1 MTIFFSQPKSKALKQ
16 NVFYWSITVA
26 LGGFL
31 FGYDTAVIS
40 GSEQDIQSLWGLS
53 DFLLGQTVAMAL
65 YGTILGALLGGIPT
79 QKLGRKRTLFG
90 VAGLYLI
97 SAIGSALAPEV
108 YSLMF
113 FRFIGGIG
121 VGASSIVAPVYIT
134 EISPKNNRGKLTGLF
149 QFNIVFGILLAYFA
163 NWIIGS
169 FGGDWRLML
178 GMETIPAL
186 TFLFLLFTVPESP
199 RWLIMTGRSEDE
211 ARRTLEVVDP
221 DNVDEII
228 SHARQAPQKTTLKLD
243 FGNRKLML
251 PMIMAFLF
259 AFFNQLSGINAVIY
273 YSPRIFTMTGM
284 GKSIALLSS
293 AGVGLINLI
302 FTMLGLYLIDRS
314 GRRLLMY
321 IGTFGYIISLGILAY
336 SFFTESFNPVIV
348 LGSTFGFIA
357 SHAIGQGAC
366 IWVFISEIFPDQ
378 TRAFGQS
385 LGSTTHWVLAA
396 VVSALFPFFA
406 TNYGGGAVF
415 SFFCFMMFFQLLF
428 VWRMMPE
435 TKGLSIEEIQEKL

>member
-1 MTIFFSQPKSKALKQ
+1 MKQ
-16 NVFYWSITVA
+16 ANVFFWSITVA

-40 GSEQDIQSLWGLS
+40 GSEQEIQGLWGLS

-65 YGTILGALLGGIPT
+65 YGTILGALFGGIPT
-79 QKLGRKRTLFG
+79 QKLGRKKTLFG
-90 VAGLYLI
+90 VAALYLV
-97 SAIGSALAPEV
+97 SAVGSALAPDV

-149 QFNIVFGILLAYFA
+149 QFNIVFGILIAYFA

-169 FGGDWRLML
+169 LGGDWRLML
-178 GMETIPAL
+178 GMETVPAIA
-186 TFLFLLFTVPESP
+186 FLLLLFSVPESP
-199 RWLIMTGRSEDE
+199 RWLIMSGGSQEK
-211 ARRTLEVVDP
+211 ARETLRIVDP
-221 DNVDEII
+221 DNVDDIVR
-228 SHARQAPQKTTLKLD
+228 AALKAPPESSGLQLD
-243 FGNRKLML
+243 FGNRKLLL
-251 PMIMAFLF
+251 PMMLAFLF

-293 AGVGLINLI
+293 AGVGLVNLI
-302 FTMLGLYLIDRS
+302 FTLLGLYLIDRA
-314 GRRLLMY
+314 GRKKLMY
-321 IGTFGYIISLGILAY
+321 IGSIGYIVSLAILAY

-366 IWVFISEIFPDQ
+366 IWVFISEIFPDH

-385 LGSTTHWVLAA
+385 LGSTTHWILAA

-415 SFFCFMMFFQLLF
+415 SFFCIMMFFQLLF

-435 TKGLSIEEIQEKL
+435 TKGLSIEEIQAKL

>member
-1 MTIFFSQPKSKALKQ
+1 MKQRKIFF
-16 NVFYWSITVA
+16 WSITVA

-40 GSEQDIQSLWGLS
+40 GSEQEIQQFWGLS

-79 QKLGRKRTLFG
+79 QRLGRKRTLFG
-90 VAGLYLI
+90 VAVLYLV
-97 SAIGSALAPEV
+97 SALGSALAPEV

-149 QFNIVFGILLAYFA
+149 QFNIVFGILIAYFA
-163 NWIIGS
+163 NYIIGS
-169 FGGDWRLML
+169 LGGDWRLML
-178 GMETIPAL
+178 GMETVPAL
-186 TFLFLLFTVPESP
+186 AFLFLLFSVPESP
-199 RWLIMTGRSEDE
+199 RWLIMTGRSEE
-211 ARRTLEVVDP
+211 QARATLALVDS
-221 DNVDEII
+221 DNVDEIVQ
-228 SHARQAPQKTTLKLD
+228 SVKNAPRTSSSFRLD
-243 FGNRKLML
+243 FADRKLLL
-251 PMIMAFLF
+251 PLLMAFLF

-302 FTMLGLYLIDRS
+302 FTMLGLYLIDRA
-314 GRRLLMY
+314 GRKRLMY
-321 IGTFGYIISLGILAY
+321 IGSIGYIVSLAILAY

-357 SHAIGQGAC
+357 SHAVGQGAC

-378 TRAFGQS
+378 SRAFGQS

-396 VVSALFPFFA
+396 GVSALFPFFA

-428 VWRMMPE
+428 VSKMMPE
-435 TKGLSIEEIQEKL
+435 TKGLSIEEIQAKL

>member
-1 MTIFFSQPKSKALKQ
+1 MVIFLSQPKSKALKQ

-40 GSEQDIQSLWGLS
+40 GSEQEIQSLWGLS

-90 VAGLYLI
+90 VAGLYLV
-97 SAIGSALAPEV
+97 SAIGSALAPDV

-199 RWLIMTGRSEDE
+199 RWLIMTGGSEDE
-211 ARRTLEVVDP
+211 ARRTLEIVDP

-228 SHARQAPQKTTLKLD
+228 AHARQAPHKTSLKLD
-243 FGNRKLML
+243 FSNRKLVL
-251 PMIMAFLF
+251 PMMMAFLF